1 MGIICYLLSA
11 EIIIFLTKM
20 DFNQVDIQQFL
31 RESMPLHFRE
41 QSPLV
46 FEAFVRYMFEVDG
59 FTILPL
65 DPIPEMAGMIM
76 AEKDLEIHLIHPVH
90 SRTEKDIPLSTLEK
104 VSGLVEDT
112 DSTHGWVI
120 TNSTFSSESKSFAES
135 AGLDLWEW
143 DDLYKAVGDL
153 FFEGRDPEEAMAPEE
168 SLTVPQEIEPYLRLK
183 AKWEATE
190 GVSTKWYNLSLV
202 ISNPTDRNIYLH
214 LDLPALIDTKQNQT
228 MADQWGKGEF
238 VAGMLYGGASIRT
251 NALFATG
258 KLGERPPGGRIVL
271 TCHERSERP
280 VTYHL
285 NARLQGQACFVVTY
299 CYTTQSPEY
308 AFLTRFRD
316 EQLSVNLL
324 GRLFIRFYYAV
335 SSRIVGHAPAY
346 PWLDRIVRKMG
357 TAMVPLAIRMIRA
370 FKIASSKTHP

>member
-1 MGIICYLLSA
+1 MGTICYLLKA
-11 EIIIFLTKM
+11 EIIIFLANM
-20 DFNQVDIQQFL
+20 DFNHIDIQQFL
-31 RESMPLHFRE
+31 RESMPVHFRE

-46 FEAFVRYMFEVDG
+46 YEGFVRHMFEIDG

-65 DPIPEMAGMIM
+65 DPTPETAGMVL
-76 AEKDLEIHLIHPVH
+76 AEKENEIHLIYPVH
-90 SRTEKDIPLSTLEK
+90 SRTENPVRLPILEK
-104 VSGLVEDT
+104 VSALREDM
-112 DSTHGWVI
+112 DCAHGWVI
-120 TNSTFSSESKSFAES
+120 TNATYSEESKSFAES
-135 AGLDLWEW
+135 SGLELWAWNE
-143 DDLYKAVGDL
+143 LHKAMCDL
-153 FFEGRDPEEAMAPEE
+153 FFEGDDPLVTSESEE
-168 SLTVPQEIEPYLRLK
+168 SMIIPQEVEPYLRLK

-214 LDLPALIDTKQNQT
+214 LDLPALIDTKHNQT

-238 VAGMLYGGASIRT
+238 VAGMVYGGASIRT
-251 NALFATG
+251 NALFAAG

-299 CYTTQSPEY
+299 CYTAQSPEY

-316 EQLSVNLL
+316 EQLSFHPL
-324 GRLFIRFYYAV
+324 GRLFISFYYAV
-335 SSRIVGHAPAY
+335 SSRIVDHASAH
-346 PWLDRIVRKMG
+346 PWLDRIVRKVG
-357 TAMVPLAIRMIRA
+357 TAMVPLAIRMISA
-370 FKIASSKTHP
+370 FQFASSKTQL

>member
-1 MGIICYLLSA
+1 MGTICYLLSA
-11 EIIIFLTKM
+11 EIIIFLTNM
-20 DFNQVDIQQFL
+20 DFNQIDIQQFL
-31 RESMPLHFRE
+31 RESAPLHFRE

-46 FEAFVRYMFEVDG
+46 FEGFIRYMFEVDG
-59 FTILPL
+59 FTLLPM
-65 DPIPEMAGMIM
+65 DPSPEMAGMIL
-76 AEKDLEIHLIHPVH
+76 AEKEHETHLIHPVH
-90 SRTEKDIPLSTLEK
+90 SRTEHPIPLSILER
-104 VSGLVEDT
+104 VGSLMEET
-112 DSTHGWVI
+112 DCAHGWVI
-120 TNSTFSSESKSFAES
+120 TNASFSTESKSYAETT
-135 AGLDLWEW
+135 GLELWEW
-143 DDLYKAVGDL
+143 DELYRAMGDL
-153 FFEGRDPEEAMAPEE
+153 FFDGKDLLE
-168 SLTVPQEIEPYLRLK
+168 SSEPKDSVTIPQEVEPYLRLK

-214 LDLPALIDTKQNQT
+214 LDLPALIDTKHNQT

-308 AFLTRFRD
+308 EFLTRYRD
-316 EQLSVNLL
+316 QYLSKSIL
-324 GRLFIRFYYAV
+324 GRFLIAFYYRI
-335 SSRIVGHAPAY
+335 SSKIVDRAPVY
-346 PWLDRIVRKMG
+346 PWLDQLVRKAG
-357 TAMVPLAIRMIRA
+357 KAIVPLTIRIIRA
-370 FKIASSKTHP
+370 FHIDPLKKRF